1 MILSL
6 MGDVKVD
13 VRKLILNHAF
23 FCEKDFEIKGNMKP
37 SASFCSTKCRG
48 QANRK
53 MKTCVVCEKELH
65 KASKT
70 CSQDCEYKLRNQ
82 TYSETVNNRICE
94 LCNESFKPTNTSQKY
109 CENRHQRD
117 CLECGTSFDFG
128 DNLSRR
134 RYCSSDCASKTI
146 NGKEAQEKRKKT
158 SLINYG
164 VENSQS
170 TDELKIRLSKPIFK
184 KQSSSIF

>member
-1 MILSL
+1 

-53 MKTCVVCEKELH
+53 MKTCVVCEKEFH
-65 KASKT
+65 KTSKT

-109 CENRHQRD
+109 CENSHQRD
-117 CLECGTSFDFG
+117 CLECGTSFDFS
-128 DNLSRR
+128 DPLSRR
-134 RYCSSDCASKTI
+134 KYCSSDCASKII

-164 VENSQS
+164 VENPQS
-170 TDELKIRLSKPIFK
+170 TDELKNKIIKANF
-184 KQSSSIF
+184 